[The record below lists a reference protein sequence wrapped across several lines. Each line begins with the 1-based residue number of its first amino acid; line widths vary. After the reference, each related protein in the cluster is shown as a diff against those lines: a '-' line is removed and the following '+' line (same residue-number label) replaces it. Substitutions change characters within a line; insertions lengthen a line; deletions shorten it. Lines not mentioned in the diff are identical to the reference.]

1 MSRADLLDRV
11 ITYLADAGVGDRS
24 LRQIAA
30 GAGTSHRMLIY
41 HFGTRDGLLVE
52 VVKEVEERTRGVL
65 AELRDSTGTPREL
78 AQEFWRRLSDPAMA
92 PYERLHFELYGAA
105 LGGKESVTPVLD
117 GIVSLWLKDESMF
130 AGLPLA
136 RARMAMM
143 FVRGALMDLLATGDR
158 DGVEASVQAF
168 IDLVWPSGPPEQP
181 QGDAGDDADPQHGE
195 AGGPAGQTVGVPL
208 HEHGQRGRGHVPHDG
223 P

>member
-52 VVKEVEERTRGVL
+52 VVRAVEERQRVAL
-65 AELRDSTGTPREL
+65 AALRSRTPREMAL
-78 AQEFWRRLSDPAMA
+78 EFWRRL
-92 PYERLHFELYGAA
+92 E
-105 LGGKESVTPVLD
+105 
-117 GIVSLWLKDESMF
+117 GIVTSWLADESMF

-136 RARMAMM
+136 QARMALA
-143 FVRGALMDLLATGDR
+143 FTRGALLDLLATGDR
-158 DGVEASVQAF
+158 EGVDASVQAF

-181 QGDAGDDADPQHGE
+181 
-195 AGGPAGQTVGVPL
+195 
-208 HEHGQRGRGHVPHDG
+208 
-223 P
+223 